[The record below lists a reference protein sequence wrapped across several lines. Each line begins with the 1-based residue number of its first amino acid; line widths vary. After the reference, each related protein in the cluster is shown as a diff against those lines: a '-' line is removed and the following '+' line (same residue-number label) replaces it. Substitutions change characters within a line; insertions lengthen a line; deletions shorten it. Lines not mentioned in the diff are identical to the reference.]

1 MIGLAILWTCI
12 QVPDGW
18 QSGRDPSRYTRYCPV
33 VAKGLS
39 NDHSRL
45 VVTAALQRTYPQK
58 SGHVQDFPQTL
69 ALYRMRVRG
78 GSGRRRDALRASGKA
93 VWAWPPV
100 GAAGAGSMQ
109 IQ

>member
-1 MIGLAILWTCI
+1 MSYKG
-12 QVPDGW
+12 
-18 QSGRDPSRYTRYCPV
+18 TRYEGSI
-33 VAKGLS
+33 AQTGS
-39 NDHSRL
+39 
-45 VVTAALQRTYPQK
+45 YPE
-58 SGHVQDFPQTL
+58 TL